1 MKRKLSFEAAAVSA
15 WLVIILSSVSFAGEY
30 ATYYNGRFGFSVS
43 YPSVLEMGTAPE
55 NDDGRRFS
63 DGQGFVLTVYGSHN
77 IDGLNVKGAAEAARE
92 YFDKVTYE
100 TIRKRWFVLSGYR
113 GDSIVYWK
121 QWVGTDFLHCLLM
134 EYPREKK
141 KEYDLMVGKIAGSFS
156 PGEPGGNPGTVP

>member
-1 MKRKLSFEAAAVSA
+1 MKRKLLLGTAAVSA
-15 WLVIILSSVSFAGEY
+15 WLAIVLSSVSFAGEY

-55 NDDGRRFS
+55 NDDGRRFY

-77 IDGLNVKGAAEAARE
+77 IAGLNVKGAAEAARE
-92 YFDKVTYE
+92 YFDTVTYE
-100 TIRKRWFVLSGYR
+100 AVRKRWFVLSGFR

-121 QWVGTDFLHCLLM
+121 QWVGADFLNSLLM

-141 KEYDLMVGKIAGSFS
+141 KEYDSMVGKISGSFT
-156 PGEPGGNPGTVP
+156 PGELGGPGVIP